1 MSWIIQRV
9 GQHWGK
15 LLWEEAELL
24 HFPRQS
30 FTKEKWIW
38 CQWEEGQMC
47 PTLMLSPTHQSL
59 SHSQMHGRN
68 PGTCFF
74 SILAARVKPTLFLL
88 NLGQRHF
95 GKSKLSRLICK
106 HTTVVDLLFS
116 ALSSQLNGR
125 LWWPD
130 LRIHWPD
137 TPTPPLYMEIQKLAE
152 SYNRLSSC
160 ETFFGTRHWMFKP

>member
-106 HTTVVDLLFS
+106 HTTVVDLL
-116 ALSSQLNGR
+116 SQLSHSWMVVYGDQTWESIDQT
-125 LWWPD
+125 LP
-130 LRIHWPD
+130 
-137 TPTPPLYMEIQKLAE
+137 PPL
-152 SYNRLSSC
+152 LSIW
-160 ETFFGTRHWMFKP
+160 RYRN